1 MAARELRLI
10 RLFLGL
16 TTNIREET
24 MQYPDNLKYTK
35 EHEWILVDGSVGIIG
50 ITEFAQ
56 SELGEIVYVEVDTVG
71 ESIARDEVFGTV
83 EAVKTTSDLFMPV
96 SGKVIAFNE
105 EIDEK
110 EGDNPAVINED
121 PYGKGWIIKVEL
133 SDLSELDKLMDAA
146 AYKELVG

>member
-1 MAARELRLI
+1 
-10 RLFLGL
+10 
-16 TTNIREET
+16 
-24 MQYPDNLKYTK
+24 MQYQDNLKYTK